1 MGNPR
6 NSKVFV
12 INKNPDF
19 VNLLTNIDLVLRSRI
34 RSFGAM
40 NGEHCLLVKDKPIEF
55 QKYPIEAQDIRT
67 ITHRYSGI

>member
-1 MGNPR
+1 
-6 NSKVFV
+6 
-12 INKNPDF
+12 
-19 VNLLTNIDLVLRSRI
+19 
-34 RSFGAM
+34 M